1 MWLRDHS
8 RFRACEKA
16 PQIGWSWVCAAEAL
30 WDCLLFEDA
39 YTGFVSVSQR
49 EASEKIVYARKLY
62 EGLPEIIQEWVPLVY
77 DSTEELAFGDRNR
90 PSRLGS
96 FAATGSIRGRRMHV
110 YIDEADFLKDG
121 GRDAFRAGLSRT
133 TRGPRLS
140 IGSTCFGEDT
150 ILDEIMRGR
159 GDKRFSRCRLP
170 HTVATNPD
178 VRESIALAEGI
189 LDEMDF
195 AEEYGCVR
203 GAGGGESF
211 PADLVR
217 ACQHEQGF
225 IPLDPRSE
233 IPAVESA
240 PQTILS
246 LDVGGSRHPSVLNV
260 WQRRG
265 GPWIQAAIV
274 EWRGVGL
281 PEQTRRCDQLM
292 EMLPEAILGI
302 DANGI
307 GLGPAQALENRWGS
321 NRVIKIIPGSKPPD
335 RPPQTRHDM
344 ATTLKR
350 FLEDGSLKLL
360 PDREQLQQ
368 LNRTRIRAG
377 IKVDQPGT
385 RKRDHYD
392 RFWAAAF
399 AAYVADTE
407 GGRSV
412 YEERDL
418 IAVGGGREEDAYAAA
433 GPARAMIR
441 QELRKMIEQDRRI
454 RVEPGEEQV
463 AIAALR
469 DLAEWWEA
477 EGLTALS
484 ETAAEA
490 ALKIEADMV
499 PA

>member
-1 MWLRDHS
+1 
-8 RFRACEKA
+8 
-16 PQIGWSWVCAAEAL
+16 
-30 WDCLLFEDA
+30 
-39 YTGFVSVSQR
+39 
-49 EASEKIVYARKLY
+49 
-62 EGLPEIIQEWVPLVY
+62 
-77 DSTEELAFGDRNR
+77 
-90 PSRLGS
+90 
-96 FAATGSIRGRRMHV
+96 MHV
-110 YIDEADFLKDG
+110 YIDEADFLRDG
-121 GRDAFRAGLSRT
+121 GREAFRAGLSRT

-140 IGSTCFGEDT
+140 IGSTCFGEET
-150 ILDEIMRGR
+150 VLQEVMEGR
-159 GDKRFSRCRLP
+159 GDQRFSRWRLP
-170 HTVATNPD
+170 HIVATNPD
-178 VRESIALAEGI
+178 VRESIELARGI

-211 PADLVR
+211 PAELVR
-217 ACQHEQGF
+217 AQQHTEPEL
-225 IPLDPRSE
+225 PLDPRRD
-233 IPAVESA
+233 IPAAESA
-240 PQTILS
+240 NQTVLS

-260 WQRRG
+260 WQRRE
-265 GPWIQAAIV
+265 GPWIQVAVV

-281 PEQTRRCDQLM
+281 PEQTARCDLLM
-292 EMLPEAILGI
+292 EMLPEAVIGI

-307 GLGPAQALENRWGS
+307 GLGPAQALQNRWGS
-321 NRVIKIIPGSKPPD
+321 NRVVMIIPGSKPAG

-350 FLEDGSLKLL
+350 MLEGDEVRLL
-360 PDREQLQQ
+360 PDREQSMQ

-377 IKVDQPGT
+377 GRVEQPGT

-399 AAYVADTE
+399 AAYVAATE

-418 IAVGGGREEDAYAAA
+418 ISVGGGSDEPSAFEAA

-441 QELRKMIEQDRRI
+441 QDMRRMIERDQRI
-454 RVEPGEEQV
+454 RVEPGEE
-463 AIAALR
+463 AIALAALS
-469 DLAEWWEA
+469 DLVEFWKG
-477 EGLTALS
+477 EGKEKLS

-490 ALKIEADMV
+490 ARKIEAKMV